1 MTDSEQV
8 LLKAWLEAA
17 GADGQDIY
25 YRAREHKKF
34 LRVLREVKASAWGEG
49 YIDGILDA
57 QDDNPFA
64 TPNPYDEEEQ
74 Q

>member
-1 MTDSEQV
+1 MTDSEQE

-34 LRVLREVKASAWGEG
+34 LRVLRTVKAETWTDG
-49 YIDGILDA
+49 YLTAHWDL
-57 QDDNPFA
+57 QDDTE
-64 TPNPYDEEEQ
+64 TPNPYEDEQ

>member
-1 MTDSEQV
+1 MNDSEQE
-8 LLKAWLEAA
+8 LLTAWLEAA

-34 LRVLREVKASAWGEG
+34 LRALNEVKAAAWNDG
-49 YIDGILDA
+49 YIAGWLDA
-57 QDDNPFA
+57 RDDTPYE
-64 TPNPYDEEEQ
+64 TPNPYEEEQ